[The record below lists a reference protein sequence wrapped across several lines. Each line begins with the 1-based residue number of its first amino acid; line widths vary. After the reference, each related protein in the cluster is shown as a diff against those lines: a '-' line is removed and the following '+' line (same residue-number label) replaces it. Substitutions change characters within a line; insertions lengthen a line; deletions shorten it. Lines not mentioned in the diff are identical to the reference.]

1 MNTAV
6 FVDLVVVFASA
17 LVIGTIVRYVVPG
30 RIKHGLLL
38 IPGFAIVFSLLVWEI
53 GVWAGLSHDV
63 ALPAWLILLVVASG
77 ATTWFTFWL
86 IRRRNASDETALTSA
101 LANIRSL

>member
-1 MNTAV
+1 MNTVA

-30 RIKHGLLL
+30 RVKHGLLL

-53 GVWAGLSHDV
+53 SVWAGLSHDF
-63 ALPAWLILLVVASG
+63 ALPAWLVLLVLTSG
-77 ATTWFTFWL
+77 ATAWFTIWL
-86 IRRRNASDETALTSA
+86 IRRRNTDDEKALTSA
-101 LANIRSL
+101 LAGIRSL